1 MARRQKER
9 EMATASPMAGA
20 YPDEIAEAFTLLKA
34 GIPLTLLLDLAT
46 PIRSVDVYRTEP
58 GAADWLLAASVA

>member
-1 MARRQKER
+1 MA
-9 EMATASPMAGA
+9 ASTAMSGQHH
-20 YPDEIAEAFTLLKA
+20 DETQTILALLQA

-58 GAADWLLAASVA
+58 GAADWLEVAGVA

>member
-1 MARRQKER
+1 MAAQTPQSGRHVE
-9 EMATASPMAGA
+9 EIETAL
-20 YPDEIAEAFTLLKA
+20 TLLEA

-58 GAADWLLAASVA
+58 GAADWLLAAGVA